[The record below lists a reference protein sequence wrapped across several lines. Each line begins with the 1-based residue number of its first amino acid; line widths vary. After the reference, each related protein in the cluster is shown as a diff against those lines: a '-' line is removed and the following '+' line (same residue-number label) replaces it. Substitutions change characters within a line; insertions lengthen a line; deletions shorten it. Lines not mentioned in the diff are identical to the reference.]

1 MESPMKLQTQK
12 HALCSAVALATTL
25 LAADVAMSQ
34 QMLEEVVVTA
44 RKRAESLQDVP
55 MAVSAFTAQQL
66 RDAQI
71 DDITDLQK
79 MTPNITI
86 NETSGLV
93 AGAVQVYVRGIG
105 NDPGF
110 DSGVGI
116 YVDDVYLNSATGAL
130 LEVYDV
136 ERIEVLKGPQ
146 GNLYGR
152 NTIGGAIKY
161 ITREPSEELEMSFE
175 AKTGTDELV
184 KLKGAVSGPIVDGAL
199 YGGLGVLIEER
210 DGYQTNEFDGN
221 DYGSRDT
228 TALRG
233 TLLWQATDNLK
244 LQLVGDYNK
253 DESDPTI
260 PVRVGVNADT
270 IGQIDSRTNGANAV
284 YGPGTAAVPTLSDT
298 RLPGDEDTVNTAHLF
313 PGYNL
318 SEIETTSVAGTITWE
333 VNDSWA
339 LKSVTAWRELKNP
352 RGFDFDG
359 TDQIFINTTNANNRE
374 DFSQE
379 LQFNYSSETV
389 QAVFGLYYLDGS
401 SDTDGTDAVTDQQV
415 RMRFWDSHLKTTFAD
430 DRDIESKSAYAN
442 VDWDFA
448 EKWQLSLGGRYTED
462 TKEIN
467 QRAQVDQGFYAM
479 ALSATPD
486 GVNLLT
492 IAPGAESFVETQPGF
507 LFWFENGSAAS
518 LIAEGRGEQPMLET
532 ATLNRFTQV
541 SYSENT
547 AAKETWDDFSPSA
560 RITYHVSDDIMV
572 YGGFSSG
579 FKSGGFASDGE
590 EATPYDPESVDS
602 YSLGIKSTLLDGS
615 LRVNAE
621 LFFNDYT
628 DKQLAT
634 ITLDENGSLNNTRD
648 NVGEVETSGFEVE
661 MTWLPPVDGLLV
673 SLNVGYLDSDIKEFQ
688 GGIEDPD
695 TGETEI
701 GDVSDDRALGFNP
714 EWTGQ
719 ARVAY
724 DFDIGNAGSMLI
736 AGDVAYRDEMYT
748 DSPIDLNNEFQSVN
762 ALSGSL
768 TTYNAIV
775 AFSSSDDKWRVA
787 LEGKNLTDERE
798 LVNTFNA
805 VPFFLAGGYNR
816 ERTWAFSV
824 RYTH

>member
-1 MESPMKLQTQK
+1 MKLHTK
-12 HALCSAVALATTL
+12 RHVLCSAVTLAVSL
-25 LAADVAMSQ
+25 LVADVAMSQ
-34 QMLEEVVVTA
+34 QVLEEVVVTA
-44 RKRAESLQDVP
+44 RKRAESLQNVP

-71 DDITDLQK
+71 DNITDLQK

-110 DSGVGI
+110 DQGVGI
-116 YVDDVYLNSATGAL
+116 YVDDVYLNSPTGAL

-161 ITREPSEELEMSFE
+161 ITREPSDELEMSVE
-175 AKTGTDELV
+175 AKIGTDEMI
-184 KLKGAVSGPIVDGAL
+184 KLKGAVSGPIIDGTL
-199 YGGLGVLIEER
+199 YGALGVLYEER
-210 DGYQTNEFDGN
+210 DGYQTNEYDGSEWA
-221 DYGSRDT
+221 SRDT
-228 TALRG
+228 NALRG
-233 TLLWQATDNLK
+233 TLLWQATDNVKLK
-244 LQLVGDYNK
+244 LVGDYNK
-253 DESDPTI
+253 DESEPTI

-270 IGQIDSRTNGANAV
+270 INEIDARTNGANAV

-298 RLPGDEDTVNTAHLF
+298 RLPRDEDTVNTAHLF
-313 PGYNL
+313 PGYTN
-318 SEIETTSVAGTITWE
+318 SELKTTSVAGTITWE
-333 VNDSWA
+333 INDSWTV
-339 LKSVTAWRELKNP
+339 KSVTAWRKLENP
-352 RGFDFDG
+352 RAFDFDG
-359 TDQIFINTTNANNRE
+359 TDQIFINTFVGNDRE
-374 DFSQE
+374 DLSQE
-379 LQFNYSSETV
+379 LQFNYSSETI
-389 QAVFGLYYLDGS
+389 QAVFGFYYLDGS
-401 SDTDGTDAVTDQQV
+401 SDVDNQNGVTDQQV
-415 RMRFWDSHLKTTFAD
+415 RMRFWDSHFKTSFKD
-430 DRDIESKSAYAN
+430 DRDIESTSVYGN

-448 EKWQLSLGGRYTED
+448 ENWQLSLGGRYTED
-462 TKEIN
+462 TKEIS
-467 QRAQVDQGFYAM
+467 QIAQVDQGFYAM
-479 ALSATPD
+479 ALTNAPG
-486 GVNLLT
+486 GVNLFT
-492 IAPGAESFVETQPGF
+492 IAPGAESFVETQPEF

-518 LIAEGRGEQPMLET
+518 LLSEGRGEQPALDT
-532 ATLNRFTQV
+532 ATLSRFAQV

-579 FKSGGFASDGE
+579 FKSGGFATDGE
-590 EATPYDPESVDS
+590 EATAYEPEFVDS

-615 LRVNAE
+615 LRLNAE
-621 LFFNDYT
+621 LFLNDYT

-661 MTWLPPVDGLLV
+661 MTWLPPVDGLLI
-673 SLNVGYLDSDIKEFQ
+673 SLNVGYLNSDIKEFQ
-688 GGIEDPD
+688 GGIEDPA

-719 ARVAY
+719 ARIAY
-724 DFDIGNAGSMLI
+724 DFDIGSAGSMLI

-748 DSPIDLNNEFQSVN
+748 DSPIDLNNAFQSAN
-762 ALSGSL
+762 ALSDSL

-805 VPFFLAGGYNR
+805 VPFFMAGGYNR